1 MDLFPSGF
9 VLSFGITGVVSNDC
23 FVFYSVLRSLLLGF
37 FSANVVCGV
46 LILFSLGICGLLFAM
61 IFTYLDLSP
70 REGVAGVEV
79 G

>member
-23 FVFYSVLRSLLLGF
+23 FVFYSALRSLFWFF
-37 FSANVVCGV
+37 FSADVVCGV
-46 LILFSLGICGLLFAM
+46 LILFSLGICGLLFAV
-61 IFTYLDLSP
+61 IFTYLGLGP
-70 REGVAGVEV
+70 WEGVAGVEV